1 MPTPSQIATQQALNR
16 FGLGARPGETLATDP
31 HAWLA
36 GQLDGP
42 DPGLASPA
50 FATLPNAADALT
62 AHRADLIARKHIL
75 AQGLKLKGHFKPRA
89 LAMLHQDAQAQLDF
103 ALTTQAPFRERLV
116 WFWANHF
123 TVSTRQGGTQPL
135 VGPFLREAI
144 RPHVTGSFTDM
155 VLAVERHPAMLLYL
169 GNAFS
174 AGPNSRLGQRTHRG
188 LNENLGR
195 ECMELHTV
203 SLRAGYHQADVTNMA
218 KLLTGWSIN
227 PHHQP
232 TGFMF
237 RPFMHEPG
245 PQTVMGHT
253 FPAGEA
259 GGIAAL
265 RFLSTYP
272 TTWTALATKLT
283 RHFIADQ
290 PPQAAITR
298 IATILAKTGGDLR
311 AASLALIDLPQAQT
325 PLTKIKTPFEY
336 LISGLRAGG
345 LTSLPVQAYLGAL
358 NRLGQP
364 LWRAPLPNGWSDLGA
379 DWSGSDAVMGRID
392 FGYTLAARLQNTDP
406 LALATAALG
415 PLLRPAT
422 LTALRQAGSKREA
435 ISLLFAAP
443 EFQRR

>member
-1 MPTPSQIATQQALNR
+1 MSIAPIQALNR
-16 FGLGARPGETLATDP
+16 FGLGARLGETKPADP
-31 HAWLA
+31 RAWLA
-36 GQLDGP
+36 AQLDGP
-42 DPGLASPA
+42 DPGLTSPA
-50 FATLPNAADALT
+50 FATLPTAADG
-62 AHRADLIARKHIL
+62 LIARRTDLRERKKIL
-75 AQGLKLKGHFKPRA
+75 AENLPLKGNFRPQS
-89 LAMLHQDAQAQLDF
+89 LAMLRRDVKTQIDF

-123 TVSTRQGGTQPL
+123 TVSLRQGGIQPL
-135 VGPFLREAI
+135 VGPYLREAI
-144 RPHVTGSFTDM
+144 RPHVTGTFTDM

-174 AGPNSRLGQRTHRG
+174 AGPNSRVGQRTHRG

-203 SLRAGYHQADVTNMA
+203 SLRAGYHQSDVTNMA

-227 PHHQP
+227 AQNQP

-237 RPFMHEPG
+237 RRFLHEPG
-245 PQTVMGHT
+245 PQTLMGRT
-253 FPAGEA
+253 FPAGEE
-259 GGIAAL
+259 GGIEAL

-272 TTWTALATKLT
+272 TTWVALATKLT
-283 RHFIADQ
+283 RHFIADH
-290 PPQAAITR
+290 PPQSAINH
-298 IATILAKTGGDLR
+298 IASVLADTGGDLR
-311 AASLALIDLPQAQT
+311 AASLALIDLPEAST

-336 LISGLRAGG
+336 FLSSLRAGN
-345 LTSLPVQAYLGAL
+345 LSDLPPMLYLGTL

-379 DWSGSDAVMGRID
+379 DWSGSDAVLGRID
-392 FGYTLAARLQNTDP
+392 FGYTLAARLHEADP
-406 LALATAALG
+406 LDLAHSALG

-422 LTALRQAGSKREA
+422 LQAIRHAGSKREA
-435 ISLLFAAP
+435 LALLFAAP

>member
-1 MPTPSQIATQQALNR
+1 MSIAPLQALNR
-16 FGLGARPGETLATDP
+16 FGLGARPGETPPANP

-36 GQLDGP
+36 AQLDGP

-50 FATLPNAADALT
+50 FATLPTAADG
-62 AHRADLIARKHIL
+62 LIARRADFAARRKIL
-75 AQGLKLKGHFKPRA
+75 ASGLPLKGNFKPQT
-89 LAMLHQDAQAQLDF
+89 LAILRNDAKTQIDF
-103 ALTTQAPFRERLV
+103 ALTTNAPFRERLV

-123 TVSTRQGGTQPL
+123 TVSTRQGGIQPL
-135 VGPFLREAI
+135 VGPYLREAI
-144 RPHVTGSFTDM
+144 RPHVTGKFTDM

-174 AGPNSRLGQRTHRG
+174 TGPNSRVGQRTHRG

-227 PHHQP
+227 PQNQP

-237 RPFMHEPG
+237 RPFLHEPG
-245 PQTVMGHT
+245 PQTLMGRT
-253 FPAGEA
+253 FPAGEQ
-259 GGIAAL
+259 GGIEAL

-272 TTWTALATKLT
+272 TTWVALATKLV
-283 RHFIADQ
+283 RHFVADQ
-290 PPQAAITR
+290 PPQPAINH
-298 IATILAKTGGDLR
+298 IASVLADTGGDLR
-311 AASLALIDLPQAQT
+311 AASLALIDLPDAET

-336 LISGLRAGG
+336 LISSLRAAG
-345 LTSLPVQAYLGAL
+345 LADLPVGMYLGTL

-364 LWRAPLPNGWSDLGA
+364 LWHAPLPNGWSDLGA
-379 DWSGSDAVMGRID
+379 DWSGSDAVLGRID
-392 FGYTLAARLQNTDP
+392 FGYTLAARIHEKNP
-406 LALATAALG
+406 LDLAHSALG
-415 PLLRPAT
+415 PLLRPTTIQAI
-422 LTALRQAGSKREA
+422 RHAGSKREA
-435 ISLLFAAP
+435 LSLLFAAP